1 MATSFLYLE
10 DSNKDNGA
18 TILVPK
24 SHKTLGYPCEH
35 TNPFKKNK
43 DEISIEA
50 TKGSI
55 LIINS
60 LIWHKGGNNTSGKER
75 GAIITEYR
83 DRYSKQLLNLK
94 KYISEEVKKD
104 FSDEELYLFGL
115 RSEDFNQ
122 KEKHYGA
129 GPIFRE
135 WLKSHP
141 QYDYRPKEK

>member
-1 MATSFLYLE
+1 MNYLLTC
-10 DSNKDNGA
+10 A
-18 TILVPK
+18 
-24 SHKTLGYPCEH
+24 
-35 TNPFKKNK
+35 
-43 DEISIEA
+43 
-50 TKGSI
+50 
-55 LIINS
+55 
-60 LIWHKGGNNTSGKER
+60 
-75 GAIITEYR
+75 
-83 DRYSKQLLNLK
+83 
-94 KYISEEVKKD
+94 KD